1 MKRLLALLL
10 LTLAVLA
17 TFWVRKPVFETSLL
31 ALVGGEYGAIPA
43 AVAAR
48 GSGTIQ
54 AVASAP
60 DEAQA
65 QACAEAFVAGLDR
78 APFAEVRLRVGL
90 GTGGEQQ
97 EAAIGEL
104 LDFYLAHP
112 AGLLSAADRAR
123 LASGNTAAVLAQA
136 QTELFSPAPRW
147 VPLEADPYGFL
158 QRFLTALP
166 LAYGA
171 WKPSA
176 NGFLTAR
183 DGDRTAILV
192 TLSLREGLA
201 DSPAALA
208 PVVDSLYALK
218 TRVERPG
225 VTLAL
230 SGAPLHTAAVA
241 GRCRR
246 EITLLSLF
254 SLLAIAAVAAW
265 AFRSVRFLPQMAWVL
280 ACSALAGAL
289 ATLLCFRT
297 LHVLSGVLAT
307 TLLGLT
313 IDYAFHGLLARDN
326 PRLTRRNLAASCL
339 TTELALLPLACSGLS
354 LLAQSACFI
363 GAGLLAALV
372 AVFCIRPGSTPA
384 PGRVDPE
391 PGPGPMR
398 AWRKGAIAVLCALS
412 LLPLAWVHFGTE
424 IKQLHT
430 PPPELA
436 QAERDFRRLSGLDTP
451 EAGLL
456 LVEAQ
461 TLEALLERIEALN
474 LPPQMAHLASFLPS
488 LTRRQADGALM
499 TAFAREAKAS
509 FAEFLEETPALEA
522 AAVPEPWD
530 PATLPAL
537 LRLIFLIET
546 PDRLYTLIPCANL
559 PTGDL
564 PEGIRR
570 YAPQAALAD
579 FLSRCQRRTLW
590 LLGIVTV
597 PLVAL
602 LFGLFGRRALRL
614 LLPPLCAVGA
624 VFSVLTLRGEPVNL
638 FHLLACFMLIGMAL
652 DYAIF
657 LSASPGEARKPV
669 TCSFLTSLAG
679 FGALACVSF
688 ALVRSLGETF
698 AIGLTVAYTLARLLF
713 PPRKTEVQPPQSE
726 FAASAVGLE
735 LLWLSHRLFGLRVLA
750 FFAQVAS
757 TTVYLASPAVR
768 RRTRTYR
775 CFCNFVSGMVDK
787 FAVMT
792 DTKARVRILP
802 EASPETQR
810 FLEAVSARRGVF
822 FVSSHLGCI
831 EVLPAL
837 AETSVVTHAFMRLE
851 QTAVFNRF
859 YLRHFRRQNVRIHP
873 VAAFGIG
880 ETMAAG
886 DALDAGD
893 CVLMAGDAPFGRQV
907 MRRFCGRERP
917 FPVGTFRLAHAL
929 GHPIYFVACLRLKAH
944 TYRLIARELPGP
956 TAEAVAEQFVA
967 ALEPLAQAYPDQWFQ
982 WNDASADEKES
993 PRNG

>member
-1 MKRLLALLL
+1 MKRLLALILMA
-10 LTLAVLA
+10 LAVLA
-17 TFWVRKPVFETSLL
+17 TLWVRKPVFETSLL
-31 ALVGGEYGAIPA
+31 ALVGGEHGAIPA
-43 AVAAR
+43 AVTAR
-48 GSGTIQ
+48 GSGEIQ
-54 AVASAP
+54 AIASAP

-78 APFAEVRLRVGL
+78 APFAEVRARVGL
-90 GTGGEQQ
+90 GAGGEAQ
-97 EAAIGEL
+97 EAAIGEWI
-104 LDFYLAHP
+104 DFYAAHP
-112 AGLLSAADRAR
+112 AGLLSADDRAR
-123 LASGNTAAVLAQA
+123 LASGNATAVLAQA
-136 QTELFSPAPRW
+136 QAELFSPAPRW
-147 VPLEADPYGFL
+147 VPLGADPYGFL

-171 WKPSA
+171 WRPSA

-183 DGDRTAILV
+183 DGEHTAILV

-201 DSPAALA
+201 DSPAELV
-208 PVVDSLYALK
+208 PVVEHLEALRA
-218 TRVERPG
+218 RVERPG
-225 VTLAL
+225 VHLSL

-241 GRCRR
+241 GRCQR

-265 AFRSVRFLPQMAWVL
+265 AFRSARFLPQMAWVL
-280 ACSALAGAL
+280 ACSALAGSL

-313 IDYAFHGLLARDN
+313 IDYAFHALLARGN
-326 PRLTRRNLAASCL
+326 PAVTRRSLAASCL
-339 TTELALLPLACSGLS
+339 TTELALLPLACSGIT

-363 GAGLLAALV
+363 GVGLLAALL
-372 AVFCIRPGSTPA
+372 AALTINSGNETNPA
-384 PGRVDPE
+384 QIQGQ
-391 PGPGPMR
+391 PGPGPKR
-398 AWRKGAIAVLCALS
+398 AWRGWAIAALCALS
-412 LLPLAWVHFGTE
+412 LIPLGWVRFGTE
-424 IKQLHT
+424 ITQLHT
-430 PPPELA
+430 PPPTLA
-436 QAERDFRRLSGLDTP
+436 QAERDFRRLSGLDAP
-451 EAGLL
+451 SAGLL
-456 LVEAQ
+456 LAEAPDLE
-461 TLEALLERIEALN
+461 TLLERLEALD
-474 LPPQMAHLASFLPS
+474 LPPQTAHLARFLPS
-488 LTRRQADGALM
+488 HARRQADSALM
-499 TAFAREAKAS
+499 VSFAREAKET
-509 FAEFLEETPALEA
+509 FAEFFEESPALEA
-522 AAVPEPWD
+522 DAAPEPWKLE
-530 PATLPAL
+530 ALPAL
-537 LRLIFLIET
+537 LRRTFLIET
-546 PDRLYTLIPCANL
+546 PGCLYALIPCAQL
-559 PTGDL
+559 PPGAL
-564 PEGIRR
+564 PEGVRR

-590 LLGIVTV
+590 LLGLVAV
-597 PLVAL
+597 PLIAL

-624 VFSVLTLRGEPVNL
+624 VFSALTVRGEPVNL

-657 LSASPGEARKPV
+657 LSASPVEARKPV

-698 AIGLTVAYTLARLLF
+698 AIGLMVAYTLARLLF
-713 PPRKTEVQPPQSE
+713 PPRKAKVQAPQSE
-726 FAASAVGLE
+726 FAASAFGLE

-757 TTVYLASPAVR
+757 TTVYLASPTVR
-768 RRTRTYR
+768 KRTRTYR
-775 CFCNFVSGMVDK
+775 CFSNFVAGMVDK

-792 DTKARVRILP
+792 GPRACVRIVP
-802 EASPETQR
+802 EDSPETQR
-810 FLEAVSARRGVF
+810 FMEAVSTRRGVF

-837 AETSVVTHAFMRLE
+837 ADTPVVTHAFMRLE
-851 QTAVFNRF
+851 QTEVFNRF

-873 VAAFGIG
+873 VTAFGIG

-907 MRRFCGRERP
+907 MRRFCGQERP

-956 TAEAVAEQFVA
+956 TAEAAAEQFVA

-982 WNDASADEKES
+982 WNEAPADEKES
-993 PRNG
+993 PRND

>member
-1 MKRLLALLL
+1 MKRLLPLLL
-10 LTLAVLA
+10 LALAVLA
-17 TFWVRKPVFETSLL
+17 TVWVRRPTFETSLL
-31 ALVGGEYGAIPA
+31 ALVGGEHGTLPA
-43 AVAAR
+43 AVTAR
-48 GSGTIQ
+48 GSGEIQ
-54 AVASAP
+54 AVASAA
-60 DEAQA
+60 DSVQA

-90 GTGGEQQ
+90 GVGGETQ
-97 EAAIGEL
+97 AAEVGEW
-104 LDFYLAHP
+104 LDCYAAHP
-112 AGLLSAADRAR
+112 AGLLSAEDRAR
-123 LASGNTAAVLAQA
+123 LVSGNAAALLAQA
-136 QTELFSPAPRW
+136 QAELFSPAPRW

-176 NGFLTAR
+176 DGLLTAR
-183 DGDRTAILV
+183 NGDRTAVLV

-201 DSPAALA
+201 DSPGALA

-218 TRVERPG
+218 ARVERPG

-241 GRCRR
+241 GRCQR

-265 AFRSVRFLPQMAWVL
+265 AFRSARFLPQMAWVL
-280 ACSALAGAL
+280 ALSALAGTL

-297 LHVLSGVLAT
+297 LHVLAGVFAT

-313 IDYAFHGLLARDN
+313 IDYAFHALLARGN
-326 PRLTRRNLAASCL
+326 PAVTRRSLAASCL
-339 TTELALLPLACSGLS
+339 TTELALLPLACSGIS

-363 GAGLLAALV
+363 GAGLLAALL
-372 AVFCIRPGSTPA
+372 AALTIRPGSEVSPPQVQGQ
-384 PGRVDPE
+384 PGADAK
-391 PGPGPMR
+391 R
-398 AWRKGAIAVLCALS
+398 AWRGWSIAALCALS
-412 LLPLAWVHFGTE
+412 LIPLGWVRFGTE
-424 IKQLHT
+424 VKQLHT
-430 PPPELA
+430 PPPELL
-436 QAERDFRRLSGLDTP
+436 QAERDFRRLSGLDAP
-451 EAGLL
+451 GAGLL
-456 LVEAQ
+456 LAEAPDLE
-461 TLEALLERIEALN
+461 TLLERLEALD
-474 LPPQMAHLASFLPS
+474 LPPQTAHLARFLPS
-488 LTRRQADGALM
+488 LARRRQDAQLM
-499 TAFAREAKAS
+499 AAFAREAKDA
-509 FAEFLEETPALEA
+509 FAEFFEECPALEA
-522 AAVPEPWD
+522 KAAPEPWELT
-530 PATLPAL
+530 ALPAL
-537 LRLIFLIET
+537 LRRTFLIET
-546 PDRLYTLIPCANL
+546 PGRLYTLIPCANL
-559 PTGDL
+559 PASDL
-564 PEGIRR
+564 PEGVRR

-579 FLSRCQRRTLW
+579 FLTRCQRRTLW
-590 LLGIVTV
+590 LLGAVAV
-597 PLVAL
+597 PLIAI
-602 LFGLFGRRALRL
+602 LFGLFGQRALRL

-657 LSASPGEARKPV
+657 LSAAPTEARKPV

-713 PPRKTEVQPPQSE
+713 PPRPAQPQPPQSE
-726 FAASAVGLE
+726 FAASAFGLE
-735 LLWLSHRLFGLRVLA
+735 LLWLLYRLCGLRVLA
-750 FFAQVAS
+750 LLAQAVAG
-757 TTVYLASPAVR
+757 TVYLTSPTVR

-775 CFCNFVSGMVDK
+775 CFSTFVSGMVDK
-787 FAVMT
+787 FAVMA
-792 DTKARVRILP
+792 DSKARVRILP

-810 FLEAVSARRGVF
+810 FLEAVAARRGVF
-822 FVSSHLGCI
+822 FASSHLGCI

-837 AETSVVTHAFMRLE
+837 AETPVVTHAFMRLE

-873 VAAFGIG
+873 VTAFGIG

-907 MRRFCGRERP
+907 LRRFCGRERP

-929 GHPIYFVACLRLKAH
+929 GHPLYFVACLRLKAH
-944 TYRLIARELPGP
+944 TYRLLARELPGP
-956 TAEAVAEQFVA
+956 TAEAAAEQFVA

-982 WNDASADEKES
+982 WNNAPADDKES